1 MIHDHNQAHHTLDN
15 VVSGKVNVLA
25 FDSIWSKKSSKHGS
39 IFASSS
45 IFRVADDGGNSRTLS
60 VVWSIALHITSLNCL
75 EV

>member
-45 IFRVADDGGNSRTLS
+45 IFHVADDGGNSRTLS
-60 VVWSIALHITSLNCL
+60 NSQCGLVYSFAYNIT
-75 EV
+75 